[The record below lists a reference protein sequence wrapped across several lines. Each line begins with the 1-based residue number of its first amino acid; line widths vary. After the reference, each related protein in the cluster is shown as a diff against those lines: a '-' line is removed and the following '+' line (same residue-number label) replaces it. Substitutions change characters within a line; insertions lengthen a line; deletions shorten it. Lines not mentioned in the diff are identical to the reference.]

1 MRQKLIAGNWKMNGL
16 KADSQELVAGILSGL
31 RATPVSADILIC
43 PPFTLT
49 ASVAAAVQGSPIC
62 VGVQDV
68 SDAPKS
74 SGAYT
79 GEISAEMAADIGA
92 TYAIVGHSERRAM
105 YGESNTVVRAKAENV
120 LKAGLTAIVCVGETL
135 EERESGQALA
145 VVGEQVMHS
154 CPIQTD
160 GTNLVVAYEPVWAI
174 GTGKVPTTADVA
186 EMHASIRARLNDLL
200 GHEAAERVRILY
212 GGSVKP
218 ANAAELLSVSDV
230 DGALIGGASLKA
242 ADFLAIAE
250 TQK

>member
-31 RATPVSADILIC
+31 HANPVSAEILIC
-43 PPFTLT
+43 PPFTVT
-49 ASVAAAVQGSPIC
+49 AAVAAAVEGSSVF

-79 GEISAEMAADIGA
+79 GEISAEMAADAGA
-92 TYAIVGHSERRAM
+92 SYAIVGHSERRAM
-105 YGESNTVVRAKAENV
+105 YGESDAVVRTKAENAM
-120 LKAGLTAIVCVGETL
+120 KAGLTAVVCVGETL
-135 EERESGQALA
+135 DERTDGRALS

-154 CPIQTD
+154 CPTQTD

-174 GTGKVPTTADVA
+174 GTGKVPTTSDVA
-186 EMHASIRARLNDLL
+186 EMHAFIRARLNDLL
-200 GHEAAERVRILY
+200 GNEAAARVRILY

-218 ANAAELLSVSDV
+218 ANAAELLSVQDV